1 MKKLMALLIA
11 GALPALG
18 SLGTAAAQEPP
29 PADPTVLLLQEVSE
43 LNASMKEIADLLRQ
57 SVDRQQTALLLQRLQ
72 QKSRGMGPLEEAL
85 REARSEQENVA
96 TNRAPLEQ
104 HFVVVAEWRRV
115 AAARQ
120 GLLAE
125 DPNLEMQERQMTLER
140 NLLEEKLATLNQRI
154 FDLENDVLNRQSEIR
169 DWEEFLDDRLG
180 LP

>member
-1 MKKLMALLIA
+1 MKKLIALLIA

-29 PADPTVLLLQEVSE
+29 PADPSALLLQEVTE
-43 LNASMKEIADLLRQ
+43 LNASMREIADLLRQ
-57 SVDRQQTALLLQRLQ
+57 AVDRQQTALLLQRLQ

-96 TNRAPLEQ
+96 TNLAQLEQ
-104 HFVVVAEWRRV
+104 HFEFVEERRREAEE
-115 AAARQ
+115 RQ

-125 DPNLEMQERQMTLER
+125 DPNMEMQERQMTLER
-140 NLLEEKLATLNQRI
+140 NLLEEKLASLNQRI